1 MKTLKATAAAAL
13 AASVLAASSQA
24 ARDPAAGVVWP
35 NSTAVVTYS
44 TEHALDRAL
53 ARHPARAVRRLPGLR
68 VVALRP
74 AGDVSRYAALLAA
87 EPGIDRVERA
97 SPRRPLGDPSLFP
110 AVNGA
115 PLQWQH
121 AAIRADAVSPE
132 IARAAAGVTIAV
144 IDTGADL
151 SAPDLA
157 AKAPVTYSVR
167 SHTPDVT
174 DLNGHGTFVAAL
186 AAGSGSN
193 GDGIAGVASE
203 AKLMIVQA
211 GASSGAFTDV
221 EEAAAILFAVDQG
234 ARILNLSLG
243 GPTTSTVERRA
254 VQYAAARGALLV
266 AAVGNGAAHGN
277 AVEYP
282 AALLQPLGS
291 RGVGGIGL
299 SVAASD
305 RAGGHAAFS
314 STGTHVSLAAPG
326 VDVFSAVSSFS
337 SAARY
342 PRTALPG
349 SLTGLY
355 GFGSGTSFSAPQVAG
370 AAALVWAANP
380 ALRPDEVAAVLE
392 ETASGRGTWTPELG
406 YGVVD
411 VAAAV
416 AHAQARPA
424 ATHVPLVGRRL
435 GTRVEL
441 FWTPTAGAAS
451 FTVSVSRNGGPA
463 RALGVASTASS
474 GSYPVLPGGVY
485 SFTVAALDA
494 AGTVV
499 TRSAPWTVSLE
510 PAAATL
516 ALSASLLRP
525 AGRVALD
532 ARLIVPELPS
542 GERGRTIVLER
553 LLRGRWLRAATAVTD
568 ARGHAAWRVALLPG
582 QHRLRARYPG
592 TTEVAAALS
601 RAVTLRISR

>member
-1 MKTLKATAAAAL
+1 
-13 AASVLAASSQA
+13 
-24 ARDPAAGVVWP
+24 
-35 NSTAVVTYS
+35 
-44 TEHALDRAL
+44 
-53 ARHPARAVRRLPGLR
+53 
-68 VVALRP
+68 
-74 AGDVSRYAALLAA
+74 
-87 EPGIDRVERA
+87 
-97 SPRRPLGDPSLFP
+97 
-110 AVNGA
+110 
-115 PLQWQH
+115 
-121 AAIRADAVSPE
+121 
-132 IARAAAGVTIAV
+132 
-144 IDTGADL
+144 
-151 SAPDLA
+151 
-157 AKAPVTYSVR
+157 
-167 SHTPDVT
+167 
-174 DLNGHGTFVAAL
+174 
-186 AAGSGSN
+186 
-193 GDGIAGVASE
+193 
-203 AKLMIVQA
+203 MIVQA

-305 RAGGHAAFS
+305 RAGGHAA
-314 STGTHVSLAAPG
+314 
-326 VDVFSAVSSFS
+326 FS

-474 GSYPVLPGGVY
+474 GSYPVLPGGV
-485 SFTVAALDA
+485 
-494 AGTVV
+494 
-499 TRSAPWTVSLE
+499 
-510 PAAATL
+510 
-516 ALSASLLRP
+516 
-525 AGRVALD
+525 
-532 ARLIVPELPS
+532 
-542 GERGRTIVLER
+542 
-553 LLRGRWLRAATAVTD
+553 
-568 ARGHAAWRVALLPG
+568 
-582 QHRLRARYPG
+582 
-592 TTEVAAALS
+592 
-601 RAVTLRISR
+601 